1 MYFANNKVKQTAAI
15 LLIMIFSFNIF
26 GYRILYTY
34 LANKADTR
42 LELAL
47 DIEAYDDADLIS
59 IKQATNLP
67 YYNNSKTFERLNG
80 EVNINGTIYK
90 YVKCRIY
97 NDSLE
102 MLCIP
107 HIAKMQIQ
115 NSKQVFFKL
124 TNDLQQDKKKSS
136 PEQKQAKSMLS
147 EYEEI
152 QNIPYN
158 ESCII
163 LTTSFFNK
171 NATLPQ
177 IFIKTSERPPDTF
190 LYSLPV

>member
-1 MYFANNKVKQTAAI
+1 MKKLAAI
-15 LLIMIFSFNIF
+15 VLLAIFTFNIA
-26 GYRILYTY
+26 GYQLLYNL
-34 LANKADTR
+34 LASKSDAT

-47 DIEAYDDADLIS
+47 DEKHYNDKDLIS
-59 IKQATNLP
+59 IKQPTNLP
-67 YYNNSKTFERLNG
+67 YYNNSKTFQRIDG
-80 EVNINGTIYK
+80 EVEIEGTTYK

-107 HIAKMQIQ
+107 HTAKMQIQ
-115 NSKQVFFKL
+115 NSKEAFFKL
-124 TNDLQQDKKKSS
+124 TNDLQQDNNKKKSG
-136 PEQKQAKSMLS
+136 PEQKQVKSMLS

-158 ESCII
+158 KSCII

-171 NATLPQ
+171 IATLPQ
-177 IFIKTSERPPDTF
+177 IFIKTSEQPPDTF
-190 LYSLPV
+190 LYSLSV

>member
-1 MYFANNKVKQTAAI
+1 MKQAAAI
-15 LLIMIFSFNIF
+15 FLLGIFSFNIF
-26 GYRILYTY
+26 GYRIVADY
-34 LANKADTR
+34 LAHKADVN
-42 LELAL
+42 LETTL
-47 DIEAYDDADLIS
+47 DKEDYDEDGLIS
-59 IKQATNLP
+59 IKQSVRLP
-67 YYNNSKTFERLNG
+67 YYNNSKTFQRIDG
-80 EVNINGTIYK
+80 EVKKNGVIYK
-90 YVKCRIY
+90 YVKSRIY

-107 HIAKMQIQ
+107 HTAKMQIQ
-115 NSKQVFFKL
+115 NSKKEFFKL
-124 TNDLQQDKKKSS
+124 ANDLQQDNNKKKSA
-136 PEQKQAKSMLS
+136 PEQKQVKSLVS

-190 LYSLPV
+190 LYSHTV

>member
-1 MYFANNKVKQTAAI
+1 MKQTAAI

-26 GYRILYTY
+26 GYRILYNY

-107 HIAKMQIQ
+107 HTAKMQIQ
-115 NSKQVFFKL
+115 NSKEAFFKL
-124 TNDLQQDKKKSS
+124 TNDLQQENSKKKSS
-136 PEQKQAKSMLS
+136 SEQKQVKSMVS

-152 QNIPYN
+152 QNIIN
-158 ESCII
+158 NKSCII
-163 LTTSFFNK
+163 LTTHFFNK
-171 NATLPQ
+171 NTTLPQ

-190 LYSLPV
+190 LHSLAV

>member
-1 MYFANNKVKQTAAI
+1 MKQAAAI
-15 LLIMIFSFNIF
+15 LLLGIFSFNTF
-26 GYRILYTY
+26 GYRILYNY

-42 LELAL
+42 LEQAL
-47 DIEAYDDADLIS
+47 DIEAYDGADLIS

-67 YYNNSKTFERLNG
+67 YYNNSKIFKRLNG

-107 HIAKMQIQ
+107 HTAKMQIQ
-115 NSKQVFFKL
+115 NSKEAFFKL
-124 TNDLQQDKKKSS
+124 TNDLQQENSKKKSS
-136 PEQKQAKSMLS
+136 SEQKQVKSMLS

-152 QNIPYN
+152 QSTPYN
-158 ESCII
+158 KSCII

-171 NATLPQ
+171 ITTLPQ

-190 LYSLPV
+190 LYSLSV